1 MTTGAVLLARAV
13 GQLRDAGINDPAP
26 DARILLAHALGV
38 DRSRLTLVL
47 HDDVTSDQEDAF
59 EQSVAARVTRQPV
72 AQIVG
77 QRAFYGRDFI
87 VTSDVL
93 DPRPDTE
100 LLVDLALSE
109 PFETVLDLGTGS
121 GCILLSLLAE
131 RPAAV
136 GQGVDVSERA
146 LTVAH
151 RNAMQLG
158 VQDRVTLHAGSW
170 FAPVDDTARFD
181 VIVSN
186 PPYITQDEMSELSP
200 EVREWEPHLA
210 LTPGG
215 DGLDAYRIITRAAP
229 DYLATGGRLLL
240 EIGHL
245 QATAVMEMCRSA
257 GFSEVAVHQDL
268 AGKERVVV
276 AFGFQGGNL
285 QPVP

>member
-1 MTTGAVLLARAV
+1 MTTGAVLLVGAVAR
-13 GQLRDAGINDPAP
+13 LRDAGIDDPAR

-38 DRSRLTLVL
+38 DRSRLTLVM
-47 HDDVTSDQEDAF
+47 HDDTSSDQADAF
-59 EQSVAARVTRQPV
+59 ERAIEARVARQPV

-77 QRAFYGRDFI
+77 QRAFFGRDFI
-87 VTSDVL
+87 VTPDVL

-109 PFETVLDLGTGS
+109 PFETVLDLGIGS

-131 RPAAV
+131 RPNAS
-136 GQGVDVSERA
+136 GQGVDVSDGA
-146 LTVAH
+146 LSVAK

-158 VQDRVTLHAGSW
+158 VQDRVTLRSGSW
-170 FAPVDDTARFD
+170 FAPVNTTTQFD
-181 VIVSN
+181 LIVSN

-215 DGLDAYRIITRAAP
+215 DGLDAYRIITQVAP
-229 DYLATGGRLLL
+229 EHLATGGRLLL

-245 QATAVMEMCRSA
+245 QGEAVMELCRRA
-257 GFSEVAVHQDL
+257 GFSSVAVHQDL
-268 AGKERVVV
+268 AGKDRVVE
-276 AFGFQGGNL
+276 ASEFLGG
-285 QPVP
+285 